1 MNENQNFSSEQEKE
15 QQAEHFFVQK
25 GIAVESAPRVRRV
38 GSFTMGIA
46 LIVCGI
52 VAILGLFRTDFDL
65 ILIAKFAPI
74 VLILLGLEILV
85 SSILFK
91 RDKLKYDILSGFFCF
106 LLICGSVGACMVL
119 PLYEQFGP
127 ERYTM
132 GKMVSA
138 SIDDL
143 CYQTLKGNPDILDVQ
158 SEVWLDKLPKETQI
172 TCYNL
177 RASDQANLQIELRGD
192 FASPEEF
199 AQSCS
204 SVLKKVMALGVSFD
218 QIDFSFSPKMEEGQN
233 IGYDLCLNSRF
244 QQNLDSATLSEL
256 VQTRRF
262 ENDSL

>member
-106 LLICGSVGACMVL
+106 LLICGSKMRGNQVRSLSDPVTVYG
-119 PLYEQFGP
+119 
-127 ERYTM
+127 ERRSGYH
-132 GKMVSA
+132 
-138 SIDDL
+138 
-143 CYQTLKGNPDILDVQ
+143 CILDV
-158 SEVWLDKLPKETQI
+158 
-172 TCYNL
+172 
-177 RASDQANLQIELRGD
+177 
-192 FASPEEF
+192 
-199 AQSCS
+199 
-204 SVLKKVMALGVSFD
+204 
-218 QIDFSFSPKMEEGQN
+218 
-233 IGYDLCLNSRF
+233 
-244 QQNLDSATLSEL
+244 
-256 VQTRRF
+256 RR
-262 ENDSL
+262 